1 MFSNISLL
9 IMKNLNTFLFALFI
23 IFIGCAKPPDYPVE
37 PVIEYLSVSSNIANQ
52 NSGTITGDTII
63 ATISFTDGDG
73 DIGNDNDETTIVI
86 TDLRDNTPEESAVK
100 LPKVPEPGANNGISG
115 EIIFRLL
122 PTCCL
127 YPPEFEQALCTPS
140 TSSFKV
146 DTLRYEVYIIDRAGN
161 ESNKIMLEPIYVQ
174 CI

>member
-1 MFSNISLL
+1 MKNFSVLFVSLSSLL
-9 IMKNLNTFLFALFI
+9 L
-23 IFIGCAKPPDYPVE
+23 FIGCAQPPDYPIE
-37 PVIEYLSVSSNIANQ
+37 PVIEYSSMSSNIARQ
-52 NSGTITGDTII
+52 NILNGPAGDTIL
-63 ATISFTDGDG
+63 ATITFTDGDG
-73 DIGNDNDETTIVI
+73 DIGNENDETTIVI
-86 TDLRDNTPEESAVK
+86 TDLRDNTPEESAIK

-127 YPPEFEQALCTPS
+127 YPPEFEQVLCTPS

-161 ESNKIMLEPIYVQ
+161 ESNKIILEPIYIQ